1 VSLLTAI
8 VRRVAE
14 PLPIAVLV
22 SGAGT
27 NLQALLD
34 TVHGRE
40 ARIVAVASSAAD
52 APALARARERE
63 VPTAVFARGDYED
76 RRARDAA
83 LADWL
88 AERGARLVVL
98 AGYMELLGA
107 PFLARFPAA
116 VINVHPSLL
125 PAFPGIGAV
134 AQALAYGVHVFGVT
148 VHFVDDGVDTG
159 PVILQRAVELPDA
172 REEGEVLSALR
183 PLEHALLGQA
193 VRLFAR
199 GALAIDP
206 ADPRHPLRAQ
216 APGPTADWPASLRAH
231 RPAGGA
237 AHGEGEPASGA
248 ARAADEG

>member
-14 PLPIAVLV
+14 QLPIAVLV

-40 ARIVAVASSAAD
+40 ARIVAVASSSAD
-52 APALARARERE
+52 APALARAAARD
-63 VPTAVFARGDYED
+63 VPAAVFSRGDYAD
-76 RRARDAA
+76 RSARDEA

-107 PFLARFPAA
+107 GFLARFPAA

-134 AQALAYGVHVFGVT
+134 AQALAYGVQVFGVT

-159 PVILQRAVELPDA
+159 PVILQRSVELPHA
-172 REEGEVLSALR
+172 RSEQEVISALR
-183 PLEHALLGQA
+183 PLEHALLPHA

-199 GALAIDP
+199 GALAID
-206 ADPRHPLRAQ
+206 ANDPRHPLDARSGEA
-216 APGPTADWPASLRAH
+216 GADWPAGLRAG
-231 RPAGGA
+231 RPANA
-237 AHGEGEPASGA
+237 PGEG
-248 ARAADEG
+248 